1 VPDSS
6 MSILDFIAKNK
17 EWFFSGIGVL
27 PLSLLITF
35 VVYLIKRRK
44 KGDSS
49 QSQKSGKNSVNLQS
63 KGSITIHGGV
73 RNGPNSKDR

>member
-1 VPDSS
+1 MPDSS
-6 MSILDFIAKNK
+6 LSILDFIAKNK
-17 EWFFSGIGVL
+17 EWIFSGIGVFF
-27 PLSLLITF
+27 LSLLITF
-35 VVYLIKRRK
+35 AIYFIKGHK
-44 KGDSS
+44 KGGSS